1 MTQSMSGTGAVRGA
15 AAVEYFLRPRS
26 VAIIGISSRPGS
38 AGMNALANFTLNDF
52 AGDIYLVG
60 RSGGEIEGR
69 KVFTEIDELPEGVE
83 LAIFTLPAAG
93 VHDAMRACARR
104 KVRAVTIFASGF
116 AEVGER
122 QSQDELAQIARD
134 GGVALLGPNCL
145 GYTNFTNGV
154 TAGFVAANKVVRTP
168 DTDNPKVA
176 IISAS
181 GGLMGHIRMGLEQRD
196 IPAAYTI
203 STGNEAGIGLPDF
216 VEYLAHDPLISLIL
230 VYVEEVREPQA
241 FLEAAALARSKGKPV
256 VMMHPGRTDRARE
269 AVSSHTGALAGN
281 HAVMRTLV
289 EHAGIMLIDN
299 LDELI
304 DTAEILARYPEPTS
318 KGPGI
323 LTFSGAFCALA
334 HDFCEEIGI
343 ELPPLSAEG
352 EKELR
357 AALPGFATPRNPLDL
372 TTQPVWQPDLMRTGA
387 SALLDDPNVGSLVIS
402 IPMGNPKLGVAYLNY
417 TLEATAKQPSKP
429 MVFSC
434 LGERSP
440 LPQDFLD
447 LAKQNK
453 VILSRSADRSLRAIK
468 HISSYGGHLE
478 RAKKTVAA
486 QPIANMPKFG
496 EGSQAEWLGKQAL
509 QAAGMQIPA
518 GGLARSA
525 DEAVEIAKRVG
536 FPVAMKAQAAKLA
549 HKTEA
554 GGVLLNIADEAGVR
568 AAWQTLHDN
577 VKRYNA
583 SIVLDGALVE
593 VMSKKGLEFV
603 VGARRDPGWGPVV
616 LVGLGGVMIEA
627 IGDVRLMPPDLSQ
640 EAIVD
645 EIMQLKSAK
654 LLKGF
659 RGAPP
664 ADVEAIAKVAQIVG
678 SLMRT
683 NPDIMEIDINPL
695 IVHGKGEGVT
705 ALDALFVMKGGEAP
719 ADHH

>member
-1 MTQSMSGTGAVRGA
+1 MTQADSTAVRGA
-15 AAVEYFLRPRS
+15 NAVQYFLRPRS
-26 VAIIGISSRPGS
+26 VAIIGISTRPGS
-38 AGMNALANFTLNDF
+38 AGMNALSNFTMNDF
-52 AGDIYLVG
+52 DGEIYLVG

-69 KVFTEIDELPEGVE
+69 KVFTEISELPEGVD

-93 VHDAMRACARR
+93 VHEALQACAQR

-122 QSQDELAQIARD
+122 ESQDRMAKIASD

-154 TAGFVAANKVVRTP
+154 NAGFVAATKVARTP
-168 DTDNPKVA
+168 QTDDPKVA

-181 GGLMGHIRMGLEQRD
+181 GGLMGHIRQGLEQRD
-196 IPAAYTI
+196 IPCAYSI

-216 VEYLAHDPLISLIL
+216 VEFLADDPLISLIV

-241 FLEAAALARSKGKPV
+241 FMAAAAKARAKGKPV

-289 EHAGIMLIDN
+289 EHAGIMFIDN

-304 DTAEILARYPEPTS
+304 DTAEVLARYPNPS
-318 KGPGI
+318 PHGVGV

-334 HDFCEEIGI
+334 HDFCEEI
-343 ELPPLSAEG
+343 ELEVPPLSAEG

-387 SALLDDPNVGSLVIS
+387 SALLDDPNMGGLVIS
-402 IPMGNPKLGVAYLNY
+402 IPMGNPKLGVAYLNH
-417 TLEATAKQPSKP
+417 TLEATRKQPHKP
-429 MVFSC
+429 MIFSC

-440 LPQDFLD
+440 LPQDFVD
-447 LAKQNK
+447 LARANK
-453 VILSRSADRSLRAIK
+453 VIISRSADRSLRAMK
-468 HISSYGGHLE
+468 HMASYGANLA
-478 RAKKTVAA
+478 RAKRTVPAA
-486 QPIANMPKFG
+486 AIPGMPQFG
-496 EGSQAEWLGKQAL
+496 KGTQAEWLGKQAL
-509 QAAGMQIPA
+509 KAAGMQIPA

-525 DEAVEIAKRVG
+525 DEAVDIAKRIG

-554 GGVLLNIADEAGVR
+554 GGVMLNIADEAGVR
-568 AAWQTLHDN
+568 AAWQKLHDN

-583 SIVLDGALVE
+583 DIVLDGALVE
-593 VMSKKGLEFV
+593 VMAKKGLEFV
-603 VGARRDPGWGPVV
+603 VGARRDPRWGPVV

-627 IGDVRLMPPDLSQ
+627 IGDVRLMPADLSPD
-640 EAIVD
+640 AIAD
-645 EIMQLKSAK
+645 EIMKLKSAK
-654 LLKGF
+654 LLQGF

-664 ADVEAIAKVAQIVG
+664 ADVAAIAKVASVVG
-678 SLMRT
+678 AIMRT

-695 IVHGKGEGVT
+695 IVHAQGEGVT
-705 ALDALFVMKGGEAP
+705 ALDALFVTAGGDAGG
-719 ADHH
+719 H